1 MSFFFVSTTLVSGH
15 LNDVKSDEKN
25 PKMITFHG
33 GSLTMISKSVKN
45 MNDLNQFKDSS
56 TQTFVINYDSL
67 AIFIFQLST

>member
-1 MSFFFVSTTLVSGH
+1 
-15 LNDVKSDEKN
+15 
-25 PKMITFHG
+25 
-33 GSLTMISKSVKN
+33 MISKSVKN